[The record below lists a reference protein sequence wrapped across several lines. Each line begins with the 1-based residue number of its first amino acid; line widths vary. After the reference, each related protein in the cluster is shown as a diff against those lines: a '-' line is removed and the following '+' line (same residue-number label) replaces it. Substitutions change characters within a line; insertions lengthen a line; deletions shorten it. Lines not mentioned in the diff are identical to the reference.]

1 MKNRIIRITDINE
14 IDTSRISV
22 YDMNNRYVDPRGNMY
37 ALRYN
42 KMSRRVE
49 IIKLLRTHASD
60 ASLMQHEIIR
70 KKISDRAAPE
80 TETASDAPDT
90 GDIYELF
97 DPDIFIDEML
107 NLMKTHKDR
116 LKGIIM
122 NIKKSNV
129 ISRDNKNDSV
139 ILEDLF
145 RNIDIDGIQQMEKL
159 ENYQKELTNYPRSI
173 TYYQAKLDDRGRHM
187 IDALAGSTSKIMR
200 FIYLYEMKNQ
210 SSDAYRILL
219 RLSNDIY
226 EYLTNRDEESMKN
239 LTPFEKQAYQDAMVS
254 LSNTI
259 TEIRDFLT
267 KVKTLD
273 EYVENT
279 DNL

>member
-210 SSDAYRILL
+210 SSDVYRILL
-219 RLSNDIY
+219 RLSNDIHD
-226 EYLTNRDEESMKN
+226 YLANRDEESMKN

-259 TEIRDFLT
+259 NEIRDFLT
-267 KVKTLD
+267 KIRTLD